1 MTALL
6 LLCALAQAAWEPSEA
21 VAEPFNDGVRA
32 LEAAEPL
39 AAESAFRATLK
50 SDPSCGRC
58 AQGLGIALV
67 RQQRLD
73 EAREVLEGAV
83 AAWPQRAEAR
93 TALAGALFAAQAFAA
108 ARDQASR
115 AAALDP
121 ASVDAHVALVQVLLR
136 LGRTDE
142 ARGALSGA
150 RLPGPEKTCLE
161 LMLALEEGS
170 AIGSTTLAYC
180 RQATHPG
187 LASTVEARISADSGR
202 LAATAA
208 TAGKAGAS
216 TVERVARALQHHQQ
230 GRDDL
235 ALPLLDSALA
245 QEPRRVDARIL
256 RALVQARRGLQEE
269 SLRDLDEVFAAESW
283 VQVHESGEMSGV
295 LTKADEGALQQ
306 SVRQGAGLLV
316 SLLVEAG
323 RLEDADS
330 ALRRADARLGMG
342 AELSAGAVRLRLAQG
357 RTADAWEVLGTALQR
372 WPENAD
378 LELLLGEAQARAP
391 ELAPASLRAR
401 IEALTDWRGAYT
413 LASADSRSGQHRTC
427 AERLG
432 RVSAELG
439 RLASAEDS
447 LTVERLWHSCAVNA
461 DWHSEAERAATAM
474 GSPEAMNE
482 VARVEHARLRL
493 ESGDPTGA
501 RRLLAELKPSTEARA
516 AKVQAIL
523 EAADGG

>member
-1 MTALL
+1 VTALL
-6 LLCALAQAAWEPSEA
+6 LLCRLAQAAWEPSEE
-21 VAEPFNDGVRA
+21 VAEPFNAGVRA
-32 LEAAEPL
+32 LEAADPQG
-39 AAESAFRATLK
+39 AEEAFRASLK
-50 SDPSCGRC
+50 ADPDCGRC

-83 AAWPQRAEAR
+83 AAWPERAEAH
-93 TALAGALFAAQAFAA
+93 TALAGALFAAQSFSAA
-108 ARDQASR
+108 LQQASR

-136 LGRTDE
+136 LGRTGE
-142 ARGALSGA
+142 ARRALASA
-150 RLPGPEKTCLE
+150 SLPGPEKTCLE
-161 LMLALEEGS
+161 LMLSLEEGAS
-170 AIGSTTLAYC
+170 PGSTLLAYC
-180 RQATHPG
+180 RQASHPG
-187 LASTVEARISADSGR
+187 LASTVEARLSADSGR

-208 TAGKAGAS
+208 TAAASGAS

-256 RALVQARRGLQEE
+256 RALVQARRGQQDEA
-269 SLRDLDEVFAAESW
+269 LRDLDEVFAAESW

-295 LTKADEGALQQ
+295 LTNADEAALQQ

-342 AELSAGAVRLRLAQG
+342 PELSAGAVRLRLAQG
-357 RTADAWEVLGTALQR
+357 RPADAWAILEAGLQR
-372 WPENAD
+372 WPDNAD

-391 ELAPASLRAR
+391 ELAPASLRPR
-401 IEALTDWRGAYT
+401 IEALSDWRGAYT
-413 LASADSRSGQHRTC
+413 LASADARAGQHRAC

-432 RVSAELG
+432 RVSSELG
-439 RLASAEDS
+439 RVASAEDR
-447 LTVERLWHSCAVNA
+447 LTVQRLWHTCAVNA
-461 DWHSEAERAATAM
+461 DWHSEAERAATAI
-474 GSPEAMNE
+474 GSADALNEA
-482 VARVEHARLRL
+482 ARVEHARLRL

-501 RRLLAELKPSTEARA
+501 RRMLAELKPSTEARA
-516 AKVQAIL
+516 ARVQAIL
-523 EAADGG
+523 DAADGG